1 MSRARRLGVAALAAL
16 AIAATA
22 AIGRAG
28 PELVQFPAAYRT
40 NEFVPVGTVDRPDR
54 NPQQVRHFYMNRTA
68 LEAARP
74 GQPFPSGTVLIM
86 EDRAAQRGADG
97 QPLRDADGR
106 FVSTDQALVVF
117 VQEKRTGWGAE
128 YPANLRNGEWEYAAF
143 DPNGTRRTAPTT
155 GCFQCHLSRREQD
168 YSFLVWRY
176 LIDQRR

>member
-1 MSRARRLGVAALAAL
+1 MSRVKPLRLAACAAL
-16 AIAATA
+16 AIAASS

-28 PELVQFPAAYRT
+28 PDLVQFPANYRSD
-40 NEFVPVGTVDRPDR
+40 FVPVGTVDRPDR

-68 LEAARP
+68 LEASRP

-86 EDRAAQRGADG
+86 EDRPAQRGADG
-97 QPLRDADGR
+97 QPLRDAEGR
-106 FVSTDQALVVF
+106 FISTDQALAVF

-168 YSFLVWRY
+168 YSFLVWRTI
-176 LIDQRR
+176 IDQRR